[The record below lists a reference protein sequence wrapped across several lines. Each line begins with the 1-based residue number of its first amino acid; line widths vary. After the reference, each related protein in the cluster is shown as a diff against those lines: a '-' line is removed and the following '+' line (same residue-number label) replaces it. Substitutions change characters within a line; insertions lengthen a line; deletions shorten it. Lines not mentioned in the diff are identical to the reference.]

1 MPMTELAVAAAP
13 QPVAPPPVA
22 PAEVAPQTT
31 ETQAEQAPA
40 PETPAEAKPETT
52 DEQPEKR
59 SQSRFERRLNK
70 VYRRYGEEK
79 ARADF
84 LEKQL
89 NELKAPKA
97 PETPGEP
104 RLEQF
109 DDIEKY
115 AKAKAEFAREQ
126 ALKEREA
133 KERTESLKAEQ
144 TRIQTSWEEQL
155 TKAEE
160 KYDDFDEVVGNIQPV
175 DAVSVAIMLAENGAD
190 VAYYLG
196 KNLKEAQRI
205 MELRNPVAQ
214 SVAIGKLAAKLES
227 QPPVPKQPSKAPA
240 PIVPVSGNAAAPSDE
255 ISPDDDMRTFIRK
268 RERQLG
274 RRK

>member
-1 MPMTELAVAAAP
+1 MSELAVAVAQ
-13 QPVAPPPVA
+13 QPVAPPPA
-22 PAEVAPQTT
+22 PPAEVASPAT
-31 ETQAEQAPA
+31 ETPAEQAPA
-40 PETPAEAKPETT
+40 SETPAEAKPETT

-70 VYRRYGEEK
+70 VYRKYGEEK

-84 LEKQL
+84 LEKQI
-89 NELKAPKA
+89 NELKAPK
-97 PETPGEP
+97 PTEQVGEP
-104 RLEQF
+104 RLDQF

-115 AKAKAEFAREQ
+115 AKAKADYAKEQ
-126 ALKEREA
+126 ALKERDTT
-133 KERTESLKAEQ
+133 ERTKSLQAAQQE
-144 TRIQTSWEEQL
+144 IVSSWEEKA
-155 TKAEE
+155 TKAED

-175 DAVSVAIMLAENGAD
+175 DAVSVAIMSADNGAD

-205 MELRNPVAQ
+205 MEIRNPIAQ

-227 QPPVPKQPSKAPA
+227 EPPVPKQPSKAPA
-240 PIVPVSGNAAAPSDE
+240 PITPVSGNAAAPSDE
-255 ISPDDDMRTFIRK
+255 IAPDDDMRTFIRK